1 MNLKIT
7 ITTKS
12 LNIEVLSNILLSNP
26 LIKEEIRMEIRYLEL
41 NKNAKLQ
48 KWWDSVTTV
57 LRGEFIAL
65 SV

>member
-1 MNLKIT
+1 
-7 ITTKS
+7 
-12 LNIEVLSNILLSNP
+12 
-26 LIKEEIRMEIRYLEL
+26 MEIRYLEL
-41 NKNAKLQ
+41 NNKNAKLQ

>member
-1 MNLKIT
+1 M

-41 NKNAKLQ
+41 NNKNAKLQ